1 MKVLVT
7 GACGFLGS
15 HICEL
20 FKELNWEVIGLDNL
34 TYFEMRRSGYNRKAR
49 YYNYN
54 LLKKMDIDILVED
67 LLNCHKLQSI
77 EADYIVHTAAQP
89 TMTLS
94 ISNPRYDLMNNVIGT
109 FNILELA
116 RKLDIPVSICSS
128 IHVFG
133 NKINNTLKEE
143 GTRFKC
149 SPESIDES
157 EKVLQGDISP
167 LHASKMS
174 SEIYGQC
181 FIDTYGLK
189 VGIMRLSG
197 MYGPRQF
204 AGMHHGWVS
213 NIILRILKDL
223 PVYIFGSDKQVRDIL
238 YCKDAAKVFLS
249 FYNYQVPGLY
259 IIGGGKECIFSI
271 RDLIDFVSKL
281 SGKKPEIILK
291 ERRFGDLYYFV
302 SNIDKARTYLKW
314 SPDVLPQE
322 GIENTFR
329 WIKENIKLFEGI
341 K

>member
-1 MKVLVT
+1 MKILVT
-7 GACGFLGS
+7 GSCGFLGS
-15 HICEL
+15 HVCEL
-20 FKELNWEVIGLDNL
+20 FKNLKYEVLGMDNL
-34 TYFEMRRSGYNRKAR
+34 TLFEMRKSGYKNKAR

-54 LLKKMDIDILVED
+54 FLKRSGIEILLQD
-67 LLNCHKLQSI
+67 LLSYEKLKNI
-77 EADYIVHTAAQP
+77 NVDYIIHTAAQP
-89 TMTLS
+89 AMTLS
-94 ISNPRYDLMNNVIGT
+94 ISNPRYDLMNNLITT
-109 FNILELA
+109 FNVLELA
-116 RKLDIPVSICSS
+116 RKLDIPVSICST

-133 NKINNTLKEE
+133 NRINKSLTEE
-143 GTRFKC
+143 NTRFKC
-149 SPESIDES
+149 YPESLDEN
-157 EKVLQGDISP
+157 EKVLQGDVSP